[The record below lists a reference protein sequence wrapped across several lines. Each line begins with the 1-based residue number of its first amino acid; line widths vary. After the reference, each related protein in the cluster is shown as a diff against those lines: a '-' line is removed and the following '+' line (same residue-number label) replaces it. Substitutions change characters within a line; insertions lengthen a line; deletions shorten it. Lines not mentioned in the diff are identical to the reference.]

1 MSRLSII
8 DSKSVPT
15 PDELYEVACFI
26 EDASTVA
33 CCLRGENIKE
43 NEIDSV
49 LNFFEKAL
57 GVASEILT
65 SGLDPRC
72 GTFSSPERSKAA
84 S

>member
-1 MSRLSII
+1 MNRLSII

-15 PDELYEVACFI
+15 PDELYGVASFI
-26 EDASTVA
+26 EDAAIVA
-33 CCLRGENIKE
+33 CCLRGENIRE

-65 SGLDPRC
+65 LGLEPHC
-72 GTFSSPERSKAA
+72 GTFSSPEKPKAA